1 VRLRACIAA
10 TLLLAASASAHAAQG
25 PETATAAAFDEA
37 IVELHINDQDTPTT
51 LVVRR
56 DVDGTLLLRAD
67 DLTGLRLKTPA
78 RGAMQVNGERYY
90 RLGPEMGAVVDFDAS
105 TMTGRVT
112 LPAKSFLPTQRTN
125 AAPDAPPVTRSGTGG
140 FLNYDVSVEQSGGST
155 QGGGFAE
162 LGLFTDQ
169 GVLTS
174 TMVGRH
180 EPGMRDLARLE
191 TAWTRDFPEYTATLR
206 VGDGITSSGPW
217 GRALRFGGVQYGT
230 NFSTQPML
238 VRTPLLAAQGEAV
251 VPSTVDVFVNGRPIA
266 SEQVPPGPF
275 SIDRLPVLTGA
286 GQLQVVVTDALGRQQ
301 IITQPYYSGSALLR
315 EDLAEYS
322 VELGSV
328 RQDYGTRSFSYGD
341 AIGVASYR
349 RGLSNTLT
357 AGARA
362 EAQGN
367 GIFALG
373 GDAAWQA
380 GQVGILTAQLAA
392 GGDGHKAGV
401 LTGLGVEH
409 GGAVFNAFAQLQYA
423 SRDFLQSGMADLL
436 YTPKQRTFA
445 GMGANLGAYGNAQ
458 LAFGRQSY
466 YDSATVSTVGL
477 NYSIGLGTL
486 GYLGFYASYSAA
498 DTSETNLL
506 LTWSMPVGDRRT
518 VSASLQQ
525 SSAPSAFGGGLSGDV
540 TFQRDLPAGTGI
552 GYRASL
558 STDDRQDASFAY
570 QGSAGIASIDYARR
584 DGDSGV
590 RLGANG
596 ALAVT
601 AAGIMPA
608 RQLNQSFAVVQV
620 ADYPGLT
627 VFVDNQPVG
636 RTDEHGRVLVE
647 ALRPYQSNAIS
658 LDPTQVPMDGS
669 LAQSEIGV
677 TPAYRSGA
685 LVRFPVERALAATMR
700 LLQVDGTPVPAG
712 ATAQL
717 GSTSFPVV
725 LDGLLYVEG
734 LSDTARLQVE
744 WAGGQCAVEA
754 RRPEGHDPVPDLG
767 ELRCK

>member
-1 VRLRACIAA
+1 VRLRATIAA
-10 TLLLAASASAHAAQG
+10 TLLLAASGAAIAAQG
-25 PETATAAAFDEA
+25 PEATSPEPFAEA
-37 IVELHINDQDTPTT
+37 IVELHINDQDTATT

-56 DVDGTLLLRAD
+56 DVDGTLLLRAA
-67 DLTGLRLKTPA
+67 DLPGLRLKTPV

-90 RLGPEMGAVVDFDAS
+90 RLGPEMGAVVAFDEAAMS
-105 TMTGRVT
+105 GRVM
-112 LPAKSFLPTQRTN
+112 LPAKAFLPTQRVTT
-125 AAPDAPPVTRSGTGG
+125 AADAPRVTRGGTGG
-140 FLNYDVSVEQSGGST
+140 FLNYDVSTEQTRERT
-155 QGGGFAE
+155 QGGGFFE
-162 LGLFTDQ
+162 LGLFGDQ

-174 TMVGRH
+174 TMVARH
-180 EPGMRDLARLE
+180 EPERRDVARLE
-191 TAWTRDFPEYTATLR
+191 TAWVRDFPDRVATLR
-206 VGDGITSSGPW
+206 VGDGITSSGAW
-217 GRALRFGGVQYGT
+217 GRALRYGGVQYGT

-251 VPSTVDVFVNGRPIA
+251 VPSTVDVFVNGRPVA

-322 VELGSV
+322 VEFGSV

-341 AIGVASYR
+341 AIGVAAYR
-349 RGLSNTLT
+349 RGISNTLT
-357 AGARA
+357 AGMRA

-367 GIFALG
+367 GIYALG

-380 GQVGILTAQLAA
+380 GEVGILTAQLAG
-392 GGDGHKAGV
+392 GGDGSQAGV
-401 LTGLGVEH
+401 LAGLGVERS
-409 GGAVFNAFAQLQYA
+409 GTTVSAFAQLQYA
-423 SRDFLQSGMADLL
+423 SRDFLQSGMTDLL

-445 GMGANLGAYGNAQ
+445 GLGFNLGEFGNAQ
-458 LAFGRQSY
+458 LAYGRQSY
-466 YDSATVSTVGL
+466 YDSNTVSTVGL
-477 NYSIGLGTL
+477 NYSIGLGDL
-486 GYLGFYASYSAA
+486 GYLGLYASYSAA
-498 DTSETNLL
+498 DTSDTNLL

-518 VSASLQQ
+518 VSASLQR
-525 SSAPSAFGGGLSGDV
+525 SSSPSAYGGGLEGEV
-540 TFQRDLPAGTGI
+540 TFQRDLPAGKGV

-558 STDDRQDASFAY
+558 STSDRQDASLAY
-570 QGSAGIASIDYARR
+570 QGSAGIASIDYSRR
-584 DGDSGV
+584 DGESGL
-590 RLGANG
+590 RLGATG

-601 AAGIMPA
+601 GAGVMPA

-627 VFVDNQPVG
+627 VFVDNQQVG

-647 ALRPYQSNAIS
+647 ALRPYQNNAIS
-658 LDPTQVPMDGS
+658 LDPTEVPMDGS

-700 LLQVDGTPVPAG
+700 LLQADGTPVPAG
-712 ATAQL
+712 ATAHI
-717 GSTSFPVV
+717 GAASFPVA

-734 LSDTARLQVE
+734 LRDTARLRVQ
-744 WAGGQCAVEA
+744 WNGGQCTIEA
-754 RRPEGHDPVPDLG
+754 RRPAGNDPVPDLG
-767 ELRCK
+767 ELRCR